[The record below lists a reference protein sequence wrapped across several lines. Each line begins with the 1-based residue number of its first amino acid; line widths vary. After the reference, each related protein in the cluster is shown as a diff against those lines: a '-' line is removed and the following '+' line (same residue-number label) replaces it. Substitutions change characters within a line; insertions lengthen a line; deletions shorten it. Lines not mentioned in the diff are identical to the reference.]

1 MQESDGQLYLRFLN
15 EGDEEALRILFE
27 EYKENLT
34 LFING
39 FVNNFDDAEDI
50 MMDTFAILAS
60 GTARYVEKRE
70 GTFKTWLFSIGK
82 NQVRMFLRK
91 KKFGFIPLDD
101 DEVKEIKDNEESEP
115 GFAILK
121 NERRAAIYQALN
133 EIKDDYRQVL
143 FLAYFED
150 MKPEQISKV
159 MKISPKQ
166 TYNLIARGK
175 NALREALEKKGIS
188 WNI

>member
-1 MQESDGQLYLRFLN
+1 MPESDGQLYLRFLN
-15 EGDEEALRILFE
+15 EGEEEALRILFE
-27 EYKENLT
+27 EYKESLT

-39 FVNNFDDAEDI
+39 FVDNLDDAEDL

-82 NQVRMFLRK
+82 NQARMFIRK
-91 KKFGFIPLDD
+91 KKFGFISLDD
-101 DEVKEIKDNEESEP
+101 DEIREITDAEESQP
-115 GFAILK
+115 DFDILK

-133 EIKDDYRQVL
+133 EIKDDYKQVL
-143 FLAYFED
+143 YLAYFED
-150 MKPEQISKV
+150 MKPEQISRV

-166 TYNLIARGK
+166 TYNLITRGK
-175 NALREALEKKGIS
+175 TALKGALEKKGFS